1 MTKERGDRVDTS
13 YLKTYFS
20 MVSKK
25 FGVTRL
31 KSPKNQVFTIPKLN
45 ACLFSIFRMIL
56 KVEQKDEG

>member
-45 ACLFSIFRMIL
+45 A
-56 KVEQKDEG
+56 